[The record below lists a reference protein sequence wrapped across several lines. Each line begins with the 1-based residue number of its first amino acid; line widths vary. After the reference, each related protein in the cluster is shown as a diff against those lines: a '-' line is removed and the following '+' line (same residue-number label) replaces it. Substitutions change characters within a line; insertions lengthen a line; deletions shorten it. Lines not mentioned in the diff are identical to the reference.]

1 MGWRRLGLIVI
12 AAWLAA
18 VAVTFEKIAQA
29 ADLDALLPELGAPVL
44 LAASIAVLTV
54 CLRPTSKT
62 AYRAAAVLI
71 PVGLIVRPLV
81 VFMNYAAGF
90 TRSGW
95 SVAGAVL
102 VYGALALGGGLLWIL
117 KVGPW
122 VGRQRAGATVP
133 GD

>member
-1 MGWRRLGLIVI
+1 VGWRRLGLFAI
-12 AAWLAA
+12 AGWLVA
-18 VAVTFEKIAQA
+18 VAVTFERIADA
-29 ADLDALLPELGAPVL
+29 ANLDSLLPEIGAPVL
-44 LAASIAVLTV
+44 FAAAVAVLV
-54 CLRPTSKT
+54 MFIRPTSKA

-71 PVGLIVRPLV
+71 PTGLIIRPLI

-95 SVAGAVL
+95 SVVGAVL
-102 VYGALALGGGLLWIL
+102 VYGALAIGGGLLWIL

-122 VGRQRAGATVP
+122 VGRQRAAATVP

>member
-1 MGWRRLGLIVI
+1 MGWRRIGLLVI

-18 VAVTFEKIAQA
+18 IAVTFERIATA
-29 ADLDALLPELGAPVL
+29 ADLDALLPEVGAPIL
-44 LAASIAVLTV
+44 IAAGAAVSWLFV
-54 CLRPTSKT
+54 RPTSRT
-62 AYRAAAVLI
+62 AYRVAAVLG

-81 VFMNYAAGF
+81 VFLNYAAGF

-95 SVAGAVL
+95 SVIAAAL
-102 VYGALALGGGLLWIL
+102 VYGALALGGGLWWIF

-122 VGRQRAGATVP
+122 LGRQRANAMVP

>member
-1 MGWRRLGLIVI
+1 MGWRRVGLIVI

-18 VAVTFEKIAQA
+18 VAVTFEKIATA
-29 ADLDALLPELGAPVL
+29 ADLDALLPEFGAPIL
-44 LAASIAVLTV
+44 LAASIAVV
-54 CLRPTSKT
+54 CLCIRPTSKT
-62 AYRAAAVLI
+62 AYRAAAVLL
-71 PVGLIVRPLV
+71 PLGLVVRPLI

-102 VYGALALGGGLLWIL
+102 VYGALALGAGLLWIL

-122 VGRQRAGATVP
+122 VGRQSAGATVP